1 MNPKIRWG
9 ILSTGSIADSFVRGL
24 RFCPDA
30 EVAAVGSRTSAAA
43 ERFGARLGIPRR
55 HGSYEALAAD
65 PDVDIVYIGTP
76 HNLHCQNTLM
86 CLAAGKAVLCEKPF
100 ALNAD
105 QAGRMINA
113 ARSRRLFLMEAMW
126 MRFIPAVRELRRLL
140 AEGLIG
146 EVRMLEAKGFVRFSL
161 GARILR
167 VDVAV
172 PIAIAQVQLAR
183 EFMGSEAK
191 DPHP

>member
-113 ARSRRLFLMEAMW
+113 ARSRRLFGRATSTTHAIRSCAARLSQP
-126 MRFIPAVRELRRLL
+126 PARWQAGRGCATRL
-140 AEGLIG
+140 
-146 EVRMLEAKGFVRFSL
+146 
-161 GARILR
+161 
-167 VDVAV
+167 
-172 PIAIAQVQLAR
+172 
-183 EFMGSEAK
+183 
-191 DPHP
+191 